1 MLDLRLRPPC
11 NATLAGLFVLLD
23 FVIKSNMQRFLNFE
37 AKMEQAIQIINLDIQ
52 GMTCAGCVNSV
63 EKALGNVDGVDLV
76 EVNFALNRAAVHY
89 NPEIANPSVLESAV
103 EEAGFKAQRLKD
115 TEDAPE
121 PSEQSEQEYLK
132 FRSKMWLAFGFSV
145 PLVLLA
151 MGPMLGF
158 SLPNWFAPETEP
170 LRYGLIQLL
179 LTLPVL
185 WAGRDFYT
193 KGISTLLHRTP
204 NMDTLVAMGTAAAV
218 GFSLWNLFGTQ
229 LNAEGFYFETAGVI
243 IALILMGKSLEAKS
257 RSRASAAISSLLKL
271 RPKEA
276 VLVHEGKESSI
287 SIDLVHPGDVL
298 RVRPGSIVPA
308 DGIVVEGSSF
318 VDESMLT
325 GEPLPVEK
333 TVGDHGSSGSEV
345 TGGTLNTNGVLTIRV
360 QRVGGETTLSR
371 IIRLVEN
378 AQLAKAPVARLADQ
392 VAGVFVPVVLVIAAF
407 TGVGWWL
414 SGASA
419 NEILGYTVAVLVI
432 ACPCA
437 LGLATPIA
445 IMVGTGTAAQ
455 HGILFRNAP
464 ALEAAHRLDTLILDK
479 TGTLTEGRPKVTQI
493 ITVDTKN
500 QKQAQTELLKLAS
513 AVEQG
518 SEHPLGRAVVA
529 EAEKQNLELPQISE
543 FEAQTGFGVKA
554 VCNGNL
560 IFVGNPALMQS
571 ENIFSEVP
579 EILAK
584 QIPSG
589 STPIFVA
596 LDGNLAGVICL
607 ADEARPE
614 SAEAVRKF
622 QQLGLE
628 VVMLTGDQ
636 KTSAEAVAEKTGITK
651 IHAGV
656 LPEEKSKIVKQYQA
670 RGGRVGMIGDG
681 INDAPALAQADVGI
695 AMGSGTDVALETA
708 DMVLMKNDLR
718 HVADALR
725 LSRATLRNIR
735 QNLFWAFG
743 YNVVGIPIAAGLL
756 VPFGGPALHPML
768 AAGAMAFSSVS
779 VVMNSLRLRGFSF
792 FKN

>member
-1 MLDLRLRPPC
+1 
-11 NATLAGLFVLLD
+11 
-23 FVIKSNMQRFLNFE
+23 MQQE
-37 AKMEQAIQIINLDIQ
+37 VQVINLDIQ
-52 GMTCAGCVNSV
+52 GMTCAGCVISV
-63 EKALGNVDGVDLV
+63 EKALGSVGGVELA

-89 NPEIANPSVLESAV
+89 NPEIANPSELESAV
-103 EEAGFKAQRLKD
+103 ESAGFEARRLKD
-115 TEDAPE
+115 SDDVPE

-132 FRSKMWLAFGFSV
+132 FRKKMWLAFGFTV

-158 SLPNWFAPETEP
+158 SLPAWFAPETEP

-179 LTLPVL
+179 LTLPVI

-193 KGISTLLHRTP
+193 KGFTTFLRRNP

-243 IALILMGKSLEAKS
+243 IALILLGKSLEAKS

-276 VLVHEGKESSI
+276 VLVHEGKESNI
-287 SIDLVHPGDVL
+287 SIDLVLPGDVL
-298 RVRPGSIVPA
+298 RVRPGSIIPA
-308 DGIVVEGSSF
+308 DGIVVEGCSY

-325 GEPLPVEK
+325 GEPVPVEK
-333 TVGDHGSSGSEV
+333 TSGKSGSEGSEV
-345 TGGTLNTNGVLTIRV
+345 TGGTLNTNGLLTIRV
-360 QRVGGETTLSR
+360 KRVGGETTLAR
-371 IIRLVEN
+371 IISLVEN

-392 VAGVFVPVVLVIAAF
+392 VAGVFVPVVLVIAAL
-407 TGVGWWL
+407 TGFFWWY

-445 IMVGTGTAAQ
+445 IMVGTGTGAQ

-479 TGTLTEGRPKVTQI
+479 TGTLTEGRPQVTQI
-493 ITVDTKN
+493 LVAENKSEDPIPDAAEVLRF
-500 QKQAQTELLKLAS
+500 AA

-529 EAEKQNLELPQISE
+529 EAGKQNLEANFNLPEITA

-554 VCNGNL
+554 VCGGKYAPDNPEV
-560 IFVGNPALMQS
+560 FVGNPALMRA
-571 ENIFSEVP
+571 ENVFSEVP
-579 EILAK
+579 ENLAK
-584 QIPSG
+584 QISAG
-589 STPIFVA
+589 NTPIFVA
-596 LDGNLAGVICL
+596 VDGKLIGVICL

-622 QQLGLE
+622 QELGLE

-636 KTSAEAVAEKTGITK
+636 QSSAEAVASKTGITK
-651 IHAGV
+651 IHFGV
-656 LPEEKSKIVKQYQA
+656 LPEDKSKIVKQYQSQ
-670 RGGRVGMIGDG
+670 GQRVGMIGDG

-695 AMGSGTDVALETA
+695 AMGSGTDVALETS
-708 DMVLMKNDLR
+708 DVVLMKNDLR

-743 YNVVGIPIAAGLL
+743 YNVIGIPVAAGLL

-792 FKN
+792 FKA

>member
-1 MLDLRLRPPC
+1 MQQEIE
-11 NATLAGLFVLLD
+11 
-23 FVIKSNMQRFLNFE
+23 VIKF
-37 AKMEQAIQIINLDIQ
+37 AIQ
-52 GMTCAGCVNSV
+52 GMTCAGCVSSV
-63 EKALGNVDGVDLV
+63 EKALGGVEGVELA
-76 EVNFALNRAAVHY
+76 EVNFALNRASVRY
-89 NPEIANPSVLESAV
+89 DPEIANPSQLESAV
-103 EEAGFKAQRLKD
+103 DAAGFEAHRLKD
-115 TEDAPE
+115 SADIPE

-132 FRSKMWLAFGFSV
+132 YRRKMWLAIVFSV

-151 MGPMLGF
+151 MGPMLGMT
-158 SLPNWFAPETEP
+158 LPALFAPETEP

-185 WAGRDFYT
+185 WAGRDFYS
-193 KGISTLLHRTP
+193 KGFSTFVHRNP

-218 GFSLWNLFGTQ
+218 GFSLWNLFGTE
-229 LNAEGFYFETAGVI
+229 LNVDGFYFETAGVI
-243 IALILMGKSLEAKS
+243 IALILLGKSLEAKS

-276 VLVHEGKESSI
+276 ILVYEGKESNI
-287 SIDLVHPGDVL
+287 SIDFVHPGDIL
-298 RVRPGSIVPA
+298 RVRPGSTIPA
-308 DGIVVEGSSF
+308 DGIVIEGSSY

-325 GEPLPVEK
+325 GEPVPVEK
-333 TVGDHGSSGSEV
+333 TSGDSADDGSEV
-345 TGGTLNTNGVLTIRV
+345 TGGTLNTNGLLTIRV
-360 QRVGGETTLSR
+360 KRVGGETTLAR

-392 VAGVFVPVVLVIAAF
+392 VAGIFVPLVLVIAAF
-407 TGVGWWL
+407 TGLFWWFY
-414 SGASA
+414 GASA
-419 NEILGYTVAVLVI
+419 NEILSYTVAVLVI

-445 IMVGTGTAAQ
+445 IMVGTGTGAQ

-464 ALEAAHRLDTLILDK
+464 ALEAAHGLDTIIMDK

-493 ITVDTKN
+493 LTVD
-500 QKQAQTELLKLAS
+500 AEVESSALDEAEVLRFAA

-529 EAEKQNLELPQISE
+529 EAEKRNLEGDFILPLISG

-554 VCNGNL
+554 VCSGKMAPDNSL
-560 IFVGNPALMQS
+560 IFVGNPALMRA
-571 ENIFSEVP
+571 ENVFSEVP
-579 EILAK
+579 ENLAK
-584 QIPSG
+584 QIPAG

-596 LDGNLAGVICL
+596 IDGKLVGVICL
-607 ADEARPE
+607 ADDARPE

-636 KTSAEAVAEKTGITK
+636 QSSAEAVAAKTGITK

-656 LPEEKSKIVKQYQA
+656 LPEDKSAIVKQYQA
-670 RGGRVGMIGDG
+670 QGSRVGMIGDG

-695 AMGSGTDVALETA
+695 AMGSGTDVAMETA
-708 DMVLMKNDLR
+708 DVVLMKNDLR
-718 HVADALR
+718 HVSDALR
-725 LSRATLRNIR
+725 LSRATLQNIR

-743 YNVVGIPIAAGLL
+743 YNVIGIPIAAGLL

-792 FKN
+792 FKS

>member
-1 MLDLRLRPPC
+1 
-11 NATLAGLFVLLD
+11 
-23 FVIKSNMQRFLNFE
+23 
-37 AKMEQAIQIINLDIQ
+37 MEQAIQIINLDIQ

-63 EKALGNVDGVDLV
+63 EKALGNVDGVDLA

-103 EEAGFKAQRLKD
+103 EEAGFEAQRLKD

-121 PSEQSEQEYLK
+121 PSEQSEEEYLK
-132 FRSKMWLAFGFSV
+132 FRSKMWLALGFSV

-193 KGISTLLHRTP
+193 KGISTLLHLTP

-276 VLVHEGKESSI
+276 VLVHEEKESSI

-445 IMVGTGTAAQ
+445 IMVGTGTGAQ

-560 IFVGNPALMQS
+560 IFVGNPALMRR
-571 ENIFSEVP
+571 ENIFTEVP
-579 EILAK
+579 ETLK
-584 QIPSG
+584 KLIPSG
-589 STPIFVA
+589 STPVFVA
-596 LDGNLAGVICL
+596 VDGKLTGSILL
-607 ADEARPE
+607 ADAARPE
-614 SAEAVRKF
+614 SAEAV
-622 QQLGLE
+622 QNLQELGLE

-670 RGGRVGMIGDG
+670 RGGHVGMIGDG
-681 INDAPALAQADVGI
+681 INDAPALAQSDVGI
-695 AMGSGTDVALETA
+695 AMGSGTDVVLETA

-768 AAGAMAFSSVS
+768 AAAAMALSSVS
-779 VVMNSLRLRGFSF
+779 VITNSLRLRGFSF
-792 FKN
+792 YKA

>member
-1 MLDLRLRPPC
+1 
-11 NATLAGLFVLLD
+11 
-23 FVIKSNMQRFLNFE
+23 MQPE
-37 AKMEQAIQIINLDIQ
+37 IEVINLDLQ
-52 GMTCAGCVNSV
+52 GMTCAGCVSSV
-63 EKALGNVDGVDLV
+63 EKALGGVDGVELA
-76 EVNFALNRAAVHY
+76 EVNFALNRASVHY
-89 NPEIANPSVLESAV
+89 DPEIANPAKLESAV
-103 EEAGFKAQRLKD
+103 EAAGFEAHRLKD
-115 TEDAPE
+115 SDDSPE
-121 PSEQSEQEYLK
+121 PSEKSEQEYLK
-132 FRSKMWLAFGFSV
+132 FRGKMWLAIVFSV

-158 SLPNWFAPETEP
+158 SFPVWIAPETNP
-170 LRYGLIQLL
+170 LRSGLIQLL

-185 WAGRDFYT
+185 WAGRDFYI
-193 KGISTLLHRTP
+193 KGFSTFVNRNP

-218 GFSLWNLFGTQ
+218 GFSLWNMFGTE

-243 IALILMGKSLEAKS
+243 IALILLGKSLEAKS
-257 RSRASAAISSLLKL
+257 KSRASAAISSLLKL

-276 VLVHEGKESSI
+276 ILVHEGKESNI
-287 SIDLVHPGDVL
+287 SIDLVHPGDIL
-298 RVRPGSIVPA
+298 RVLPGSIIPA
-308 DGIVVEGSSF
+308 DGIVVEGSSY

-325 GEPLPVEK
+325 GEPVPVEK
-333 TVGDHGSSGSEV
+333 TAGKSGAGGSEV
-345 TGGTLNTNGVLTIRV
+345 TGGTLNTNGLLTIRV
-360 QRVGGETTLSR
+360 KRVGGETTLAS

-392 VAGVFVPVVLVIAAF
+392 VAGIFVPVVLVIAAM
-407 TGVGWWL
+407 TGLFWWY

-419 NEILGYTVAVLVI
+419 NEILSYTVAVLVI

-437 LGLATPIA
+437 LGLATPIS
-445 IMVGTGTAAQ
+445 IMVGTGTGAQ

-464 ALEAAHRLDTLILDK
+464 ALEAAHGLDTIIMDK

-493 ITVDTKN
+493 LTVDADAHSSTF
-500 QKQAQTELLKLAS
+500 AEAEVLRFAA

-529 EAEKQNLELPQISE
+529 EAKKRNMETNYALPEISG
-543 FEAQTGFGVKA
+543 FEAKTGFGVKA

-560 IFVGNPALMQS
+560 VLVGNPALMRA
-571 ENIFSEVP
+571 ENVFSEVP
-579 EILAK
+579 ENLAK
-584 QIPSG
+584 QIVSG
-589 STPIFVA
+589 GTPIYVA
-596 LDGNLAGVICL
+596 VDGKLIGAICL

-614 SAEAVRKF
+614 SKIAVHNF

-636 KTSAEAVAEKTGITK
+636 QSSAEAVAAKTGIAK
-651 IHAGV
+651 FYAGV
-656 LPEEKSKIVKQYQA
+656 LPEDKAEIVKQYQA
-670 RGGRVGMIGDG
+670 QGARVGMIGDG

-695 AMGSGTDVALETA
+695 AMGSGTDVAMETS
-708 DMVLMKNDLR
+708 DVVLMKNDLR

-725 LSRATLRNIR
+725 LGRATIRNIR

-743 YNVVGIPIAAGLL
+743 YNVIGIPIAAGFL
-756 VPFGGPALHPML
+756 VSFGGPALNPMF

-792 FKN
+792 FKS

>member
-1 MLDLRLRPPC
+1 
-11 NATLAGLFVLLD
+11 
-23 FVIKSNMQRFLNFE
+23 
-37 AKMEQAIQIINLDIQ
+37 MEQETEVINLDIQ
-52 GMTCAGCVNSV
+52 GMSCASCVNAV
-63 EKALGNVDGVDLV
+63 EKALGSVEGVELA

-89 NPEIANPSVLESAV
+89 NPEIANPAKFESAV
-103 EEAGFKAQRLKD
+103 EAEGFEAHRLKD
-115 TEDAPE
+115 SDDIPE
-121 PSEQSEQEYLK
+121 PSEKSEQDYVK
-132 FRSKMWLAFGFSV
+132 FRGKMWLAIVFTV

-158 SLPNWFAPETEP
+158 SLPVWIAPETNP

-185 WAGRDFYT
+185 WAGREFYT
-193 KGISTLLHRTP
+193 KGFSTFVHRNP

-218 GFSLWNLFGTQ
+218 GFSLWNMFGTE

-243 IALILMGKSLEAKS
+243 IALILLGKSLEAKS
-257 RSRASAAISSLLKL
+257 KSRASAAISSLLKL
-271 RPKEA
+271 RPKKA
-276 VLVHEGKESSI
+276 ILVHEGKESNI
-287 SIDLVHPGDVL
+287 SIDLVHPGDIL
-298 RVRPGSIVPA
+298 RVRPGSIIPA
-308 DGIVVEGSSF
+308 DGIVIEGSSY

-325 GEPLPVEK
+325 GEPVPVEK
-333 TVGDHGSSGSEV
+333 TSGDSSADGSEV
-345 TGGTLNTNGVLTIRV
+345 TGGTLNTNGLLTIRV
-360 QRVGGETTLSR
+360 KRVGGETTLAR
-371 IIRLVEN
+371 IIRLVEK

-392 VAGVFVPVVLVIAAF
+392 VAGIFVPVVLVIAAL
-407 TGVGWWL
+407 TGFFWWY

-419 NEILGYTVAVLVI
+419 NEILSYTVAVLVI

-445 IMVGTGTAAQ
+445 IMVGTGTGAQ

-464 ALEAAHRLDTLILDK
+464 ALEAAHGLDTIIMDK

-493 ITVDTKN
+493 LTVDADSSTF
-500 QKQAQTELLKLAS
+500 AEAEVLRFAA

-529 EAEKQNLELPQISE
+529 EAEKQNLTANLTANLTLPEISG
-543 FEAQTGFGVKA
+543 FEAKTGFGVKA

-560 IFVGNPALMQS
+560 ILVGNPALMHA
-571 ENIFSEVP
+571 ENVFSEVP
-579 EILAK
+579 ENLEK
-584 QIPSG
+584 QIFSG
-589 STPIFVA
+589 STPIYVA
-596 LDGNLAGVICL
+596 VDGRLIGVICL

-614 SAEAVRKF
+614 SKAAVRKF

-636 KTSAEAVAEKTGITK
+636 QSSAEAVAAKTGIAK
-651 IHAGV
+651 FHAGV
-656 LPEEKSKIVKQYQA
+656 LPEEKAEIVKQYQA
-670 RGGRVGMIGDG
+670 QGARVGMIGDG

-695 AMGSGTDVALETA
+695 AMGSGSDVAMETS
-708 DMVLMKNDLR
+708 DVVLMKNDLR
-718 HVADALR
+718 HVSDALM

-743 YNVVGIPIAAGLL
+743 YNVIGIPIAAGLL
-756 VPFGGPALHPML
+756 VPLGGPALHPML

-792 FKN
+792 FKS

>member
-1 MLDLRLRPPC
+1 VEGVE
-11 NATLAGLFVLLD
+11 LA
-23 FVIKSNMQRFLNFE
+23 
-37 AKMEQAIQIINLDIQ
+37 
-52 GMTCAGCVNSV
+52 
-63 EKALGNVDGVDLV
+63 
-76 EVNFALNRAAVHY
+76 EVNFALNRASVRY
-89 NPEIANPSVLESAV
+89 DPEIANPSQLESAV
-103 EEAGFKAQRLKD
+103 DAAGFEAHRLKD
-115 TEDAPE
+115 SADIPE

-132 FRSKMWLAFGFSV
+132 YRRKMWLAIVFSV

-151 MGPMLGF
+151 MGPMLGMT
-158 SLPNWFAPETEP
+158 LPALFAPETEP

-185 WAGRDFYT
+185 WAGRDFYS
-193 KGISTLLHRTP
+193 KGFSTFVHRNP

-218 GFSLWNLFGTQ
+218 GFSLWNLFGTE
-229 LNAEGFYFETAGVI
+229 LNADGFYFETAGVI
-243 IALILMGKSLEAKS
+243 IALILLGKSLEAKS

-276 VLVHEGKESSI
+276 ILVHEGKETNI
-287 SIDLVHPGDVL
+287 SIDLVHPGDIL
-298 RVRPGSIVPA
+298 RVRPGSTIPA
-308 DGIVVEGSSF
+308 DGIVIEGSSY

-325 GEPLPVEK
+325 GEPVPVEK
-333 TVGDHGSSGSEV
+333 TSGDSADDGSEV
-345 TGGTLNTNGVLTIRV
+345 TGGTLNTNGLLTIRV
-360 QRVGGETTLSR
+360 KRVGGETTLAR

-392 VAGVFVPVVLVIAAF
+392 VAGIFVPLVLVIAAF
-407 TGVGWWL
+407 TGLFWWFY
-414 SGASA
+414 GASA
-419 NEILGYTVAVLVI
+419 NEILSYTVAVLVI

-445 IMVGTGTAAQ
+445 IMVGTGTGAQ

-464 ALEAAHRLDTLILDK
+464 ALEAAHGLDTIIMDK

-493 ITVDTKN
+493 LTVD
-500 QKQAQTELLKLAS
+500 AEVESSALDEAEVLRFAA

-529 EAEKQNLELPQISE
+529 EAEKRNLEGDFILPLISG

-554 VCNGNL
+554 VCSGKMAPDNSL
-560 IFVGNPALMQS
+560 VFVGNPALMRS
-571 ENIFSEVP
+571 ENVFSEVP
-579 EILAK
+579 ENLAK
-584 QIPSG
+584 QIPAG

-596 LDGNLAGVICL
+596 IDGKLVGVICL
-607 ADEARPE
+607 ADDARPE

-636 KTSAEAVAEKTGITK
+636 QSSAEAVAAKTGITK

-656 LPEEKSKIVKQYQA
+656 LPEDKSAIVKQYQA
-670 RGGRVGMIGDG
+670 QGSRVGMIGDG

-695 AMGSGTDVALETA
+695 AMGSGTDVAMETA
-708 DMVLMKNDLR
+708 DVVLMKNDLR
-718 HVADALR
+718 HVSDALR
-725 LSRATLRNIR
+725 LSRATLQNIR

-743 YNVVGIPIAAGLL
+743 YNVIGIPIAAGLL

-792 FKN
+792 FKS